1 MSLSKE
7 DLSSVF
13 KVPGKTL
20 KLETRLS
27 NQPIND
33 AITLATRFVLDNTE
47 GVNRVEFKHGSLYY
61 VIAKLNKRRK
71 SV

>member
-1 MSLSKE
+1 MTKE
-7 DLSSVF
+7 ELSSVF

-33 AITLATRFVLDNTE
+33 AITLATRFVLDNVE
-47 GVNRVEFKHGSLYY
+47 GVNRVEFKHGQLYY
-61 VIAKLNKRRK
+61 VIAKLKDRE
-71 SV
+71 